1 MATPIRLSSLICIKS
16 SARNRWHGF
25 QVRATNRSAGMHI
38 PDGFL
43 SPPVW
48 GAFDLLSAPAVAI
61 LARRSQRET
70 DDRKIPL
77 LGVMGAFVF
86 AAQMINF
93 PVGIGTSGHL
103 VGGALLAMVLGP
115 SAAAMVMT
123 AILAIQ
129 ALVFQDGGILALG
142 ANVFNMA
149 IAGVLAGYLPYR
161 LWGAKW
167 RSAAIFAGGF
177 LSVLTSGCLALS
189 ELLLSGV
196 PMPRR
201 MLFASIG
208 LFFVS
213 AMIEAAITLA
223 AVRAIERLNP
233 AWVRRAPDEG
243 SRALGVVAIAAV
255 ALVVAGILIASSAP
269 EVIEKLAVAA
279 PTWMHAPLADYQVAG
294 IASPWLKR
302 ALAGLAGLALIYGA
316 CVLGGRWMKRSV

>member
-1 MATPIRLSSLICIKS
+1 
-16 SARNRWHGF
+16 
-25 QVRATNRSAGMHI
+25 MHI

-48 GAFDLLSAPAVAI
+48 GAFDVLSAPAVGI
-61 LARRSQRET
+61 LARRSRHAT
-70 DDRKIPL
+70 DERKIPL

-93 PVGIGTSGHL
+93 PIGPGTSGHL
-103 VGGALLAMVLGP
+103 VGGALLAILLGP
-115 SAAAMVMT
+115 SAAALTMT

-167 RSAAIFAGGF
+167 RSAAIFAGGL
-177 LSVLTSGCLALS
+177 LSVLTSACLALS
-189 ELLLSGV
+189 ELLVSGV
-196 PMPRR
+196 PMPHKV
-201 MLFASIG
+201 LFASIG

-213 AMIEAAITLA
+213 ALVEAAITLA

-233 AWVRRAPDEG
+233 AWVRNSPGKG
-243 SRALGVVAIAAV
+243 SRALGAIAVAAV
-255 ALVVAGILIASSAP
+255 ALAVIGILIASSAP
-269 EVIEKLAVAA
+269 EVLEKFAAAA
-279 PTWMHAPLADYQVAG
+279 PVMVHAPMAGYQIAGIPSVWLRRALAGVAG
-294 IASPWLKR
+294 IAIIYV
-302 ALAGLAGLALIYGA
+302 ACIAGARLL
-316 CVLGGRWMKRSV
+316 RRSA

>member
-1 MATPIRLSSLICIKS
+1 
-16 SARNRWHGF
+16 
-25 QVRATNRSAGMHI
+25 MHI

-255 ALVVAGILIASSAP
+255 ALVVAGHSDR
-269 EVIEKLAVAA
+269 VVG
-279 PTWMHAPLADYQVAG
+279 AG
-294 IASPWLKR
+294 GDRKT
-302 ALAGLAGLALIYGA
+302 
-316 CVLGGRWMKRSV
+316 GGRGAHLDACAAGRLSSRGHRIAMAEASAGGSGGPGADLRRLRARWALDEEERVACITSWWNDGAAAAVLCMRAMRGRNWARWLPS

>member
-1 MATPIRLSSLICIKS
+1 
-16 SARNRWHGF
+16 
-25 QVRATNRSAGMHI
+25 MHI

-48 GAFDLLSAPAVAI
+48 GAFDLLSAPAVGI
-61 LARRSQRET
+61 LARRSRRET

-93 PVGIGTSGHL
+93 PIGIGTSGHL

-129 ALVFQDGGILALG
+129 AFVFQDGGILAVG

-149 IAGVLAGYLPYR
+149 IAGVLAGYLPYK
-161 LWGAKW
+161 LWGSKW

-177 LSVLTSGCLALS
+177 LSVLVSGCLALT
-189 ELLLSGV
+189 ELLMSGV

-201 MLFASIG
+201 MLWVSVG
-208 LFFVS
+208 LFLVS
-213 AMIEAAITLA
+213 ALVEAVITLA
-223 AVRAIERLNP
+223 VVQAIERLNP
-233 AWVRRAPDEG
+233 GWVRRAPDQG
-243 SRALGVVAIAAV
+243 SRTIGVLAIVAVI
-255 ALVVAGILIASSAP
+255 LVVVGILIASSAP
-269 EVIEKLAVAA
+269 EVIEHLAVAT
-279 PTWMHAPLADYQVAG
+279 PLWMHAPLADYQVAWIG
-294 IASPWLKR
+294 SPWLKR
-302 ALAGLAGLALIYGA
+302 ALAGLAGLGLIYGA
-316 CVLGGRWMKRSV
+316 CALGGVFLKRRSA